1 METGTSINYSVFTLV
16 IHSTPR
22 PSQMRTQ
29 VDAYGCTADTPMNL
43 PSHFSLQL
51 SFHTLIYSHIYPFAF
66 LNLSKHSHIHEFI
79 YHPSNLSQFAYL
91 SIFNLS
97 SIHPSNHLH
106 IMYVSIYSPTHPSNH
121 QSSHTFMH
129 LSICQSPIYWCIYP
143 SIHLSILSSIYK
155 PIHQLIHLLTYTYI
169 HSPNSIHS
177 ILASFHPSI
186 CMIMPVST
194 HLSFYLLTT
203 HTFLYLFIHTFIH
216 PYIPPH
222 PIYAAHIE
230 FMLFSMYQSRHWK
243 ISSGRYKPRTGRSI
257 WDSKLP

>member
-143 SIHLSILSSIYK
+143 SIHLSPILPSSIYL
-155 PIHQLIHLLTYTYI
+155 PIHQRVIKHPLLCWCNYSHCRFVVEPI
-169 HSPNSIHS
+169 SKAP
-177 ILASFHPSI
+177 
-186 CMIMPVST
+186 
-194 HLSFYLLTT
+194 
-203 HTFLYLFIHTFIH
+203 FLYHECFRECPFL
-216 PYIPPH
+216 
-222 PIYAAHIE
+222 
-230 FMLFSMYQSRHWK
+230 L
-243 ISSGRYKPRTGRSI
+243 
-257 WDSKLP
+257 L